1 MMRAAPTLGNP
12 ELQLGPSSS
21 PLPSPANLGWY
32 RRFLPHRD
40 DSGLIQFITYRLA
53 DSLPQAALDRL
64 ESELAALPPERMEP
78 ERRRR
83 IEAWLDAGHGSC
95 VLRDPA
101 AAQIVVEA
109 WRHFDGERY
118 DLLAWVVM
126 PNHVHVLVRV
136 HQGKMLWKIVQSWKS
151 FTGRRILEV
160 VDKARAG
167 ARGSQECSAE
177 GRRHVW
183 MREYWDRFIR
193 DEAHLMKSVEYIHQ
207 NPSRA
212 GLVVHPEDWPWS
224 SAAAAF
230 EKEGGFTERFYR
242 IRQARRAQP

>member
-1 MMRAAPTLGNP
+1 MRAAPTLGNP

-126 PNHVHVLVRV
+126 PNHVHVLARCIRERCCGRLCSHGRV
-136 HQGKMLWKIVQSWKS
+136 LRGEGYWRSWIRPVLEHGVPRSVQPKAAVMCGCGN
-151 FTGRRILEV
+151 TGI
-160 VDKARAG
+160 
-167 ARGSQECSAE
+167 GSS
-177 GRRHVW
+177 G
-183 MREYWDRFIR
+183 
-193 DEAHLMKSVEYIHQ
+193 MKHIS
-207 NPSRA
+207 
-212 GLVVHPEDWPWS
+212 
-224 SAAAAF
+224 
-230 EKEGGFTERFYR
+230 
-242 IRQARRAQP
+242 

>member
-1 MMRAAPTLGNP
+1 MMRAAPPPGNP

-21 PLPSPANLGWY
+21 PPPSPDNLGWY

-95 VLRDPA
+95 VLRDPT

-136 HQGKMLWKIVQSWKS
+136 HPGQMLWRIVQSWKS
-151 FTGRRILEV
+151 FTGRRIMEV
-160 VDKARAG
+160 MDKARAG
-167 ARGSQECSAE
+167 ARGSQDGC
-177 GRRHVW
+177 RQLW

-212 GLVVHPEDWPWS
+212 GLVVHPDDWPWS
-224 SAAAAF
+224 SASGALHGSA
-230 EKEGGFTERFYR
+230 TSR
-242 IRQARRAQP
+242 IRR